1 MILKRIIRVYL
12 IIGKTFG
19 KWITPIITGI
29 LISLLRVGVWFGQKI
44 DIFIFPSIK
53 KKLKSQKTI
62 AIIQAIVVVLM
73 IVFSLF
79 SLLEK
84 GISFQT
90 FLPLFFVPMFF
101 VMLFEVKKI
110 KKELA
115 SRK

>member
-1 MILKRIIRVYL
+1 MASVLSTHTNKKL
-12 IIGKTFG
+12 
-19 KWITPIITGI
+19 
-29 LISLLRVGVWFGQKI
+29 
-44 DIFIFPSIK
+44 K

-90 FLPLFFVPMFF
+90 FLPLFFVPMLF

>member
-1 MILKRIIRVYL
+1 MASVLSTHTNKKL
-12 IIGKTFG
+12 
-19 KWITPIITGI
+19 
-29 LISLLRVGVWFGQKI
+29 
-44 DIFIFPSIK
+44 K

-73 IVFSLF
+73 IVFPLF